1 MSDAVLDASALLALL
16 NDEPGGDRV
25 AAAIPGALVCAV
37 NHSEVVAKL
46 ADAGM
51 PETAIRA
58 ALDALG
64 LEVIPFGS
72 QLSFRAGLLR
82 PLTRSLGL
90 SLGDRACL
98 ALALET
104 GLPVLT
110 AERSWRELELTVE
123 VEVVR

>member
-1 MSDAVLDASALLALL
+1 MSEVVLDASALLALL

-46 ADAGM
+46 ADVGM
-51 PETAIRA
+51 PEASIRA
-58 ALDALG
+58 ALEALG
-64 LEVIPFGS
+64 LEVVPFGAE
-72 QLSFRAGLLR
+72 LSFRAGLLR
-82 PLTRSLGL
+82 PLTRRHGL

-98 ALALET
+98 ALGLEAR
-104 GLPVLT
+104 LPVLT
-110 AERSWRELELTVE
+110 TEQRWSELGLDLR